1 MTTTLAVMTQFISRV
16 LDKSGQVAAVYLDIR
31 KAFDFIDHQ
40 ILLQKMAA
48 SGFSDNNQ
56 SRACLVKSGVP
67 QGSNLGL
74 LLFIIFFRDIPEL
87 QTSNILMFADDIKIF
102 TKIDS
107 LSTEKCKVIRER

>member
-16 LDKSGQVAAVYLDIR
+16 LDKNGQVAAVYIR
-31 KAFDFIDHQ
+31 KAFDSIDHE
-40 ILLQKMAA
+40 ILLHKMAA
-48 SGFSDNNQ
+48 SGFCENNQ

-87 QTSNILMFADDIKIF
+87 RTSNILMFVADIKIF

-107 LSTEKCKVIRER
+107 LSDVRGLQRDIDK